1 MRPRSFVPFG
11 PGLLLR
17 LAVVP
22 LLALGVAGCQSFN
35 SPPENNLASVT
46 IINHT
51 LPQIAGAIQT
61 VFDTHYFQG
70 GQTGPNTFTYQR
82 PGSRMNNLAYGSYF
96 FDEKVTVRVVVNVQP
111 VDGGRFLLTCN
122 ASLIEDEGDPV
133 FQDTHHVRTLRKWP
147 YEQLLNDIK
156 AQVGS

>member
-1 MRPRSFVPFG
+1 MSARSSKSFEPAN
-11 PGLLLR
+11 LLW
-17 LAVVP
+17 LAAIP
-22 LLALGVAGCQSFN
+22 LSIVLATGCQSFN
-35 SPPENNLASVT
+35 SPPSNNLASVT
-46 IINHT
+46 ITNHSM
-51 LPQIAGAIQT
+51 PQIASAIQT
-61 VFDTHYFQG
+61 VFETHYFTG

-111 VDGGRFLLTCN
+111 VYGGRFLLSCN

-133 FQDTHHVRTLRKWP
+133 FQDTHHVRMLRKWP

-156 AQVGS
+156 AQLGS